1 MSVIVVTGASGFLG
15 RRVVERLAA
24 RGDRVVGVARRAKPA
39 DLPSG
44 VDWVSADLG
53 NPGASEAALAKAL
66 GGADVVLHLAAVT
79 GKARPAEYRRGNIE
93 ATEALLRAA
102 ERAGVGRF
110 VFVSSIAV
118 SFADRRH
125 YPYSDSKAAAEA
137 IVRSSSLKTTIVRPT
152 MILGAGSPIQESL
165 EKLARLPVAPMFG
178 DGKAMVNPI
187 EVDDVAALLV
197 ALAHEP
203 DAAGAVI
210 EVGGP
215 AAYPMSELFARLRA
229 KGGAPKFI
237 HLPLKPLRELLAL
250 VEGPLLPLMPLT
262 AGQLASFANDG
273 VAKPSPLVDRLL
285 PTRSESPA
293 GPASAAAA

>member
-1 MSVIVVTGASGFLG
+1 
-15 RRVVERLAA
+15 
-24 RGDRVVGVARRAKPA
+24 
-39 DLPSG
+39 
-44 VDWVSADLG
+44 
-53 NPGASEAALAKAL
+53 
-66 GGADVVLHLAAVT
+66 VT
-79 GKARPAEYRRGNIE
+79 GKARPADYARGNVE
-93 ATEALLRAA
+93 ATEALVKAA

-137 IVRSSSLKTTIVRPT
+137 VVRSSSLQTTIVRPT
-152 MILGAGSPIQESL
+152 MILGAGSPIQQAL

-178 DGKAMVNPI
+178 DGKTMVNPV
-187 EVDDVAALLV
+187 EVDDVAALLA
-197 ALAHEP
+197 ALVHDA

-215 AAYPMSELFARLRA
+215 AAYPMTELFARLRG
-229 KGGAPKFI
+229 GGAPKFL
-237 HLPLKPLRELLAL
+237 HLPLKPLRELLAIL
-250 VEGPLLPLMPLT
+250 EGPLLPLMPLT

-273 VAKPSPLVDRLL
+273 VAEPSPLVDRLL
-285 PTRSESPA
+285 PSRSESPA